1 MKIRSV
7 MQWSIGIVL
16 AAAGMWIFLRSID
29 IRKLGEQ
36 VVHANP
42 FVLAAVAILSIA
54 AIWLRALR
62 SMLLLPS
69 CSKAQKKN
77 LFPIAMVGFMVNN
90 ILPARMGEAARA
102 VLLWKK
108 NGYSGAVS
116 VGSLVLE
123 RILDTLVFMAC
134 FFMPVFMIPGLS
146 QSSAYGGGRAS
157 SLTLEMIALGFCA
170 AFCAG
175 VSMLVAYSCF
185 PRVVRVWGKR
195 LLSSRLIPRRFAS
208 GITTIAAEVISNLDW
223 VFSLK
228 RVTGVAAL
236 SFAIVSCYAVMT
248 VLLINDKSYGF
259 AKGLFSSAFA
269 AIGAAI
275 PLAPGYV
282 GTMHAVF
289 LQGLLLCGI
298 SKEQAGAAT
307 IFFHAVPYVAVTL
320 LGLYYYFRFQV
331 KFKDIS
337 AASDELEK
345 NENLTKV
352 AEGI

>member
-1 MKIRSV
+1 MKIRPAI
-7 MQWSIGIVL
+7 QWVIGITL
-16 AAAGMWIFLRSID
+16 AGAGMWIFLRSID

-36 VVHANP
+36 IVHANP
-42 FVLAAVAILSIA
+42 LVLVTVAALSIV

-69 CSKAQKKN
+69 CSVKQKKN

-134 FFMPVFMIPGLS
+134 FFVPVFMIPGLS
-146 QSSAYGGGRAS
+146 RSSASGGGAAG
-157 SLTLEMIALGFCA
+157 SLTLDVIALGFCA

-175 VSMLVAYSCF
+175 VVVLVAYSRF
-185 PRVVRVWGKR
+185 PLVVRKGGKK
-195 LLSSRLIPRRFAS
+195 LCASRLVPRRFAS
-208 GITTIAAEVISNLDW
+208 GLTRIAAELISNLDW

-228 RVTGVAAL
+228 RAAGVAVL

-298 SKEQAGAAT
+298 SREQAGAAT

-337 AASDELEK
+337 KASDHIDTREPG
-345 NENLTKV
+345 ENLT
-352 AEGI
+352 